1 MRIKNKM
8 KTEELNKLIV
18 SSLEDLKALNITL
31 LDVRDRSSITD
42 YMVIASGTS
51 NRHVRSLADKV
62 VERVKAAGIQPLG
75 VEGKGESGWVLVD
88 LVDVVVHIMH
98 PKEREFYSLE
108 KLWAV

>member
-1 MRIKNKM
+1 M

-18 SSLEDLKALNITL
+18 SSLEDLKALNIIL

-62 VERVKAAGIQPLG
+62 VEKVKAAGIQPLG

-98 PKEREFYSLE
+98 PEEREFYSLE